1 MSKDVAVISA
11 YGQVV
16 NIAVQNDDYVL
27 QPYEVVVT
35 GGASIGGDYVGGVFY
50 PPQPF
55 PSWTRGEGEWLP
67 PVSMPDDGERYVWN
81 ESAQEWQAV
90 ETD

>member
-1 MSKDVAVISA
+1 MSKDVAIIAASGEVIN
-11 YGQVV
+11 VKV
-16 NIAVQNDDYVL
+16 CNDDYQP

-35 GGASIGGDYVGGVFY
+35 DGASIGGDYVGGLFY

-67 PVSMPDDGERYVWN
+67 PVPMPNDGGIYAWN
-81 ESAQEWQAV
+81 EDAQEWQAV
-90 ETD
+90 TN

>member
-1 MSKDVAVISA
+1 MSKDVAVI
-11 YGQVV
+11 GIGGEVV
-16 NIAVQNDDYVL
+16 AINVQADDYAP
-27 QPYEVVVT
+27 QPYEVEVT
-35 GGASIGGDYVGGVFY
+35 GAAWVGGDYVGGLFY

-67 PVSMPDDGERYVWN
+67 PVPMPDDGERYVWN
-81 ESAQEWQAV
+81 EDAQAWRPA